1 MNFCV
6 KYCFRRDT
14 MSKDI
19 YKSANGKAVDMGALR
34 QRNEKVRAVGNM
46 KVNARGDLVND
57 DNEII
62 QARNQQI
69 NNQYNKQVQN
79 TRGHQ

>member
-1 MNFCV
+1 
-6 KYCFRRDT
+6 
-14 MSKDI
+14 MSKEI
-19 YKSANGKAVDMGALR
+19 YKSANGKIVDMGALR

-46 KVNARGDLVND
+46 NVNARGDVVND
-57 DNEII
+57 DNEVI

-79 TRGHQ
+79 PRGHQ

>member
-1 MNFCV
+1 
-6 KYCFRRDT
+6 

-19 YKSANGKAVDMGALR
+19 YKTANGKAVDMGALR

-46 KVNARGDLVND
+46 NVNARGDLVSD

-62 QARNQQI
+62 LARNQQI
-69 NNQYNKQVQN
+69 NQQYNKQVQN
-79 TRGHQ
+79 PRGHK